1 LTNVQPLFYSTDPSS
16 PWFMYLDPSVSDQIA
31 LGAGNGAYMGARPVF
46 GTEIPEPASMVP
58 MGIGMMMLMVRHP
71 RQEN

>member
-1 LTNVQPLFYSTDPSS
+1 
-16 PWFMYLDPSVSDQIA
+16 MYLDPSVSDQIA